1 MKIHLLKVET
11 SDTINR
17 LLSTESEATRSTELV
32 KDLEKQLRVL
42 MKEVSKK
49 DNGKIKSTW
58 HEILPKRGIC

>member
-17 LLSTESEATRSTELV
+17 LLSTESEATRSTEQV
-32 KDLEKQLRVL
+32 KDLEKQLRIL

-49 DNGKIKSTW
+49 DNGKLNVHHLTNF
-58 HEILPKRGIC
+58 

>member
-49 DNGKIKSTW
+49 DNGKITL
-58 HEILPKRGIC
+58 EFPIDV

>member
-58 HEILPKRGIC
+58 HENLPNWGID